1 MQTTSLFWYT
11 STSFDPYFCLYM
23 SLFDRWTKSSRDVHR
38 RRLSTNR
45 LAKKALIIIVIFCAL
60 FGAPNL
66 YVFDI
71 ITLNITKEQICVPLL
86 SGYNIYYTYFVNPVL
101 GLPLIIISTF
111 SILIW
116 INISK
121 LGGQRTVN
129 RLEKQLTLMTTC
141 QALAVIISSIPNNV
155 QFLHSTITSSYV
167 KDPLRIEQENL
178 FTHITYILFYVVYV
192 CPFYIYLCL
201 SSEVRQILKQKICRQ
216 KNRVA
221 ISINNI
227 L

>member
-1 MQTTSLFWYT
+1 
-11 STSFDPYFCLYM
+11 M
-23 SLFDRWTKSSRDVHR
+23 SLFDRWTKSSRDVRR
-38 RRLSTNR
+38 RRLSTIR
-45 LAKKALIIIVIFCAL
+45 LAKKALIIIVIFCIL

-71 ITLNITKEQICVPLL
+71 ITLNITKEQTCVPIL

-101 GLPLIIISTF
+101 AFGLPLIIISTF
-111 SILIW
+111 SVLTW

-121 LGGQRTVN
+121 LGGQHTVN
-129 RLEKQLTLMTTC
+129 HLEKQLTLMTTC

-155 QFLHSTITSSYV
+155 QFLYSTITSSYV

-178 FTHITYILFYVVYV
+178 FIHITYVFFYIVYV

-201 SSEVRQILKQKICRQ
+201 SSEVRQILKEKICRR

-221 ISINNI
+221 ILINPI